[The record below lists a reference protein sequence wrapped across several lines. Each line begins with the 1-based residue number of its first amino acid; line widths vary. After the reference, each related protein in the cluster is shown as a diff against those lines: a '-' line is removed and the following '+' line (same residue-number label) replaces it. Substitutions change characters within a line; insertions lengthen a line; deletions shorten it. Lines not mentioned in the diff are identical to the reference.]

1 MKHVGLS
8 FGLALAVAF
17 TARAQENDAQ
27 RILKE
32 TGVTGGLV
40 VHVGCG
46 DGRLTAA
53 LRANDSLVVHGLD
66 ADVTKARESIRA
78 VGKYGPVSV
87 ARWGGGSLPYADNLV
102 RLVVVSADSQRVSK
116 KEILR
121 VLCPGGTAM
130 VAGEKLV
137 KPWPDTLG
145 QWPQHFHGADN
156 NAVTQ
161 DQVVGPPRRTQWIAA
176 PQWSRAH
183 LILPSI
189 HSMVSANGRLFSI
202 EDQASAEHPALPGK
216 FTLVCRDAF
225 SGIVLWENRFADWH
239 PVNVYIKFTPAQ
251 LQRQLAVIGDTV
263 YVTPGLDAPITT
275 YDAVTG
281 KKLRTYPGTE
291 RTQEFAYDE
300 GVLYTVIGDPF
311 DTHGIGANRG
321 GTIADSAFPNK
332 AYGPEI
338 RKIENPQGEILAID
352 ADSGKTLWRLSG
364 DKIRDY
370 EGTSLAVRGPVAAY
384 CTARELV
391 CLDRKTG
398 AERWRVPVEV
408 GYGGKN
414 PKFTGRPGYSVALVL
429 SDDAVYLASGKTLK
443 AYELSDGKQRWT
455 APTFLNHF
463 KSPDLFL
470 AAGAVW
476 TARKMAYDPAT
487 GKLVR
492 ELKQHMTGPMGHD
505 RCYRHRSTERWYI
518 NTSTGGSD
526 FLALDGSGEYPN
538 PWVRSTC
545 GIGHLPCNG
554 LLYVGPPACSCCNSS
569 QLNAFNALAADP
581 SLKSPGEPVPVKV
594 GPRLEK
600 GPAFSRISDPKSQI
614 SDRDWPTYRHDM
626 ERSGRTRATVSAKL
640 KPVWSAQLSTRGSA
654 PVIAAGMVFVADV
667 DAHAVCALDA
677 ADGSERWR
685 FVAGGR
691 VDSPPTFHRG
701 LLLFGSHDGCVYAVR
716 ATDGVLAWSFKAL
729 PDRLICAYEQPESVW
744 PVHGS
749 ILVKDGVAYFSA
761 GRNSFLDG
769 GVFLFGLDAANGRL
783 VHQQRLVGPYGETGF
798 PRIANRQQTGGMGLE
813 GHKGDVMLAD
823 DKLLYLR
830 HQAFKPDL
838 TPVPSIALKAPH
850 LITSHG
856 FTEAVPHHRSFWTL
870 DTTIRYDI
878 PTGGGPVYGDILV
891 KDGNRFYEVRGY
903 RPSRAASFDP
913 RVAGYKLFAGVISP
927 AAPARTAKPA
937 PAKPKAAKP
946 KAGKRKKPGRKAPR
960 PKMNRVFASSEQ
972 WSVSIPLTGKA
983 MMLAGDVLFVAGTP
997 VAFPKND
1004 LAKAYEG
1011 RMGGVIWAVST
1022 EDGKKLAEYTLE
1034 SPPVWDSL
1042 ASAAGRLYVCTTDGR
1057 IRCYAGK
1064 PASR

>member
-1 MKHVGLS
+1 MKHTGLTI
-8 FGLALAVAF
+8 GLALAIIA
-17 TARAQENDAQ
+17 TARGDDAKQ
-27 RILKE
+27 ILKE
-32 TGVTGGLV
+32 AGVTGGLV

-46 DGRLTAA
+46 DGRLTTA
-53 LRANDSLVVHGLD
+53 LRINDRLVVHGLD
-66 ADVTKARESIRA
+66 ADVTKARETIRA
-78 VGKYGPVSV
+78 AGLYGPVS
-87 ARWGGGSLPYADNLV
+87 AASWSGDTLPYADNLA
-102 RLVVVSADSQRVSK
+102 RLIVVSSKPQRVPR
-116 KEILR
+116 KEIMR
-121 VLCPGGTAM
+121 VLCPGGVAM
-130 VAGEKLV
+130 IAGKKTV
-137 KPWPDTLG
+137 KPWPDTLDE
-145 QWPQHFHGADN
+145 WPQHFYGADN
-156 NAVTQ
+156 NAVCR
-161 DQVVGPPRRTQWIAA
+161 DRVVGPPRRTQWIAE

-189 HSMVSANGRLFSI
+189 HSIVSANGRLFSI

-225 SGIVLWENRFADWH
+225 NGIVLWQNRFPDWQ
-239 PVNVYIKFTPAQ
+239 PVNIYIKFTPAQ

-263 YVTPGLDAPITT
+263 YVTPGLDAPITSL
-275 YDAVTG
+275 DAVTG
-281 KKLRTYPGTE
+281 RKLRSYPGTE
-291 RTQEFAYDE
+291 RTQEFAYDG

-321 GTIADSAFPNK
+321 GTIADSAFANK

-338 RKIENPQGEILAID
+338 RKLESPQAEIVAID
-352 ADSGKTLWRLSG
+352 ADSGKTLWRVSG
-364 DKIRDY
+364 DRIRDY

-384 CTARELV
+384 CTGKELV

-398 AERWRVPVEV
+398 SERWRVPVEV

-429 SDDAVYLASGKTLK
+429 SDDAVYLAAGKSLK
-443 AYELSDGKQRWT
+443 AYELKDGSQRWA

-470 AAGAVW
+470 AAGTVW
-476 TARKMAYDPAT
+476 TARKMGYDPAT

-492 ELKQHMTGPMGHD
+492 ELTQKMTGPMGHD

-526 FLALDGSGEYPN
+526 FLALDGSGEYPH

-581 SLKSPGEPVPVKV
+581 NLKSPGEPVAVEV
-594 GPRLEK
+594 RPRLEK
-600 GPAFSRISDPKSQI
+600 GPAFSGIADVKSQI
-614 SDRDWPTYRHDM
+614 SNLKSRMPDGDWPTYRHDV
-626 ERSGRTRATVSAKL
+626 ERSGRSPAAVSPKL
-640 KPVWSAQLSTRGSA
+640 KPAWSAQLSTRGSA
-654 PVIAAGMVFVADV
+654 PVIAGGTVFVADV
-667 DAHAVCALDA
+667 DAHAVCAFDA

-691 VDSPPTFHRG
+691 VDSPPTLHGG
-701 LLLFGSHDGCVYAVR
+701 LVLFGSRDGWVYALR
-716 ATDGVLAWSFKAL
+716 AEDGVLAWRFKAL
-729 PDRLICAYEQPESVW
+729 PDRLLCAYEQPESVW
-744 PVHGS
+744 PVCGS
-749 ILVKDGVAYFSA
+749 ILVKNGIAYFSA

-769 GVFLFGLDAANGRL
+769 GVFLFGLDPAAGRV
-783 VHQQRLVGPYGETGF
+783 VHRQRLAGPYGETGF
-798 PRIANRQQTGGMGLE
+798 PRIPNRQQTGGMGLE

-838 TPVPSIALKAPH
+838 TPVLPIELKTPH

-856 FTEAVPHHRSFWTL
+856 FTEAIPHHRSFWTL

-903 RPSRAASFDP
+903 RPSRTASFDP
-913 RVAGYKLFAGVISP
+913 RIAGYTLYAGEIS
-927 AAPARTAKPA
+927 AAPPA
-937 PAKPKAAKP
+937 PAPKPKAAK
-946 KAGKRKKPGRKAPR
+946 AKRTVKKTRK
-960 PKMNRVFASSEQ
+960 PKMRRPFTSSER
-972 WSVSIPLTGKA
+972 WNVRIPMTGKA
-983 MMLAGDVLFVAGTP
+983 MLLANDVLFVAGTP
-997 VAFPKND
+997 VTFPKGD

-1011 RMGGVIWAVST
+1011 RMGGVMWAFST
-1022 EDGKKLAEYTLE
+1022 EDGKKLAEYKLDA
-1034 SPPVWDSL
+1034 PPVWDSL
-1042 ASAAGRLYVCTTDGR
+1042 ASADGRLYLCTADGR

-1064 PASR
+1064 